1 MLNNRF
7 RARLLAAGSILAL
20 PLLGTVVLPGGML
33 GWVTPAAGADEP
45 KVNAAARANEPA
57 PQNADARVVAA
68 ASVVAPAAKIEG
80 RIEAPDPFDL
90 ARRGLERY
98 QREVREYR
106 CTFLKQE
113 RLPGGLTPVQ
123 EIDVLFREKPHSVYM
138 YWKKNPDKVKRALY
152 IDDPSFF
159 KDGQRCGRVEP
170 AGAIARLFVSD
181 LLVPVAGKDAQEA
194 SRRPINEFGF
204 RSTLELWLNYNTAAR
219 EAGVLDIKYVGPG
232 TIDNRPTHVFTRRL
246 PYTGPNGQF
255 PDARCDVHLDQEWL
269 LPVAVYSYADADG
282 KVLLGSYVMVN
293 VKLNP
298 RFGPDTFKF

>member
-1 MLNNRF
+1 MLNDQN
-7 RARLLAAGSILAL
+7 RARLLAAGSVFVL
-20 PLLGTVVLPGGML
+20 PLVGAIALHGGAL
-33 GWVTPAAGADEP
+33 GWFAPAAGADEP
-45 KVNAAARANEPA
+45 KVHAAARPTEPE

-68 ASVVAPAAKIEG
+68 ASVVAPGVKIET
-80 RIEAPDPFDL
+80 RIETPDPFEL

-113 RLPGGLTPVQ
+113 RLPSGLTPVQ

-138 YWKKNPDKVKRALY
+138 FWKKNPDKVKRALY

-181 LLVPVAGKDAQEA
+181 LLVPVSGKDAQEA

-204 RSTLELWLNYNTAAR
+204 RSTLELWLNYNNAAR
-219 EAGVLDIKYVGPG
+219 QAGVLDIKYVGPG

-293 VKLNP
+293 VQFNP